1 MKLIKPVEGKII
13 LTKEERTVLK
23 NACNVLKEIEK
34 NLEELQEV
42 EELISSCED
51 SNTEEAIYQINDSV
65 DFITC
70 ILNGWHY
77 CSVVEESEE

>member
-1 MKLIKPVEGKII
+1 MKLIKLVEGKII

-42 EELISSCED
+42 EELISSED
-51 SNTEEAIYQINDSV
+51 LSTEEGIYQIENSV
-65 DFITC
+65 DFITY
-70 ILNGWHY
+70 ILNEWHY